1 MAASA
6 FLSCSHELGNVD
18 VFAQI
23 MGSDHGLRSLGSDLW
38 SQIFGLATGRTRVA
52 FRKQRTHGQTPQTAG
67 LNLSLLAWAC
77 RS

>member
-23 MGSDHGLRSLGSDLW
+23 MGSDLW
-38 SQIFGLATGRTRVA
+38 PQIFGLATGRTRVA